1 MSKSNKLS
9 NFDNRILKY
18 MDWIIRWRWPVV
30 IGTLVLTMFIASGAR
45 FLRFDTNY
53 RVFFGKDN
61 PQLKTFEALQDIY
74 TKNDNILFVVAST
87 DKDIFTDQS
96 MDAIE
101 KITDA
106 GWQIPFSIRVDAVTN
121 FQHTRAEGDELIVED
136 LVEDAMQKS
145 SAELANAK
153 VIALSEPF
161 LFKRL
166 ISENAS
172 VTGVNV
178 TLQFPGKEISEVP
191 AAVAKAREIATD
203 IRHQYPNLQ
212 VYMTGMA
219 MMNNAFTEASTNDLQ
234 TLMPLMYLAMM
245 LIMIF
250 TLRSFS
256 GTLAT
261 MIVVTVSMM
270 AGMGMAGWF
279 KIGLTPP
286 SAQAPTIIMTLAI
299 ADSIHILVTMLKEMR
314 SGKSKREAIRE
325 SIRVNLQPVFLTSVS
340 TIIGF
345 LSLNFSKVPPF
356 NHLGNITAVGIFFA
370 FFFSVTFL
378 PALLAVR
385 RFLCIRIAKMS
396 WSFQS
401 FWLGGRTLAQ
411 FAG

>member
-1 MSKSNKLS
+1 MNKSNKLS

-53 RVFFGKDN
+53 RVFFGEDN

-136 LVEDAMQKS
+136 LVEDALQKS

-261 MIVVTVSMM
+261 MIVVTISMM
-270 AGMGMAGWF
+270 AGMGMAG
-279 KIGLTPP
+279 
-286 SAQAPTIIMTLAI
+286 
-299 ADSIHILVTMLKEMR
+299 
-314 SGKSKREAIRE
+314 
-325 SIRVNLQPVFLTSVS
+325 
-340 TIIGF
+340 
-345 LSLNFSKVPPF
+345 
-356 NHLGNITAVGIFFA
+356 
-370 FFFSVTFL
+370 
-378 PALLAVR
+378 
-385 RFLCIRIAKMS
+385 
-396 WSFQS
+396 
-401 FWLGGRTLAQ
+401 
-411 FAG
+411 